1 MATGTITKPQKIETI
16 TVTGTTD
23 ANAYLDTGLLSAE
36 NVFLGATNVVKDGAR
51 FRPTLVTPLFDGGR
65 NANIISLRIANFAG
79 DITQFKNVNISVT
92 VFYMKV

>member
-1 MATGTITKPQKIETI
+1 MATGSILKPLKVETI

-23 ANAYLDTGLLSAE
+23 ANAYIETGLLSAN
-36 NVFLGATNVVKDGAR
+36 NVFLGATNAIVNGAR
-51 FRPTLVTPLFDGGR
+51 FKPIMATPLFDGG
-65 NANIISLRIANFAG
+65 NSGNIISLRIANYAG